1 MKPSQ
6 TQDSNLN
13 GRLLVGTAFL
23 DYCALAEISNS
34 DIDKL
39 YAKIEKL
46 NELSS
51 EKDMELVVKYDLEN
65 VTSKDA
71 LKERIKQ
78 IRSQTAEKIFDYYAL
93 SEQNAAVVQG
103 VMTRAGIKKNVAAE
117 MRQAISERKLDAPY
131 KNEDTR
137 YADKLYAHLTAA
149 SKKMKENLASDYQTY
164 CDTGAHNPVIEAI
177 KENIVSYV
185 PAEEKALSYST
196 EKSDADKAFRR
207 DIRNNFK
214 EGIRPQ
220 FVTLY
225 GLMMRNG
232 MQRAKNPSLNSNY
245 QNFEARLKEICGLNY
260 LAEADK
266 ALGCQTQGLSA
277 ADARK
282 VRETRYNQKS
292 QEVYFKTA
300 YALLSLKIKDDQ
312 TRSVPATTNYTTI
325 ANTIDIKFISDL
337 CAGQT
342 NVNCLALVEPDNS
355 YAANMREERLK
366 QERYKQD
373 IAEDQHVSIHHKLP
387 VGSAKDLVENFKTK
401 QLSPDKDL
409 VENFKTKQL
418 SPDME
423 LEFAASLVNTLGNMS
438 LIIGKDVHK
447 KLEANGYYKLDDKDD
462 MIFAARINKSALEK
476 IKDQLPAHL
485 RNNENMSKYTKA
497 GSNGLVMV
505 RMDFSE
511 SPEIAKQRPTA
522 KEKTAPDFVQKYQQI
537 FSGKEK

>member
-6 TQDSNLN
+6 IQDSNLN

-23 DYCALAEISNS
+23 DYCALAEISNT

-93 SEQNAAVVQG
+93 SAQNAAVVQG
-103 VMTRAGIKKNVAAE
+103 VMTRAGIRKDVAAE
-117 MRQAISERKLDAPY
+117 MTQAISERKLDTPY

-137 YADKLYAHLTAA
+137 YADKLYAHLATS

-164 CDTGAHNPVIEAI
+164 RDTDTHNPVIEAI
-177 KENIVSYV
+177 KDNIDSYV

-196 EKSDADKAFRR
+196 GKSDADKAFRG
-207 DIRNNFK
+207 DVRNNFK
-214 EGIRPQ
+214 TGIRPQ

-232 MQRAKNPSLNSNY
+232 QQRAKNPSLNSNY
-245 QNFEARLKEICGLNY
+245 RDFEAQLKKICDTSGLNY
-260 LAEADK
+260 LAETDK

-277 ADARK
+277 TDARK

-300 YALLSLKIKDDQ
+300 YALLSLKLKDDQ
-312 TRSVPATTNYTTI
+312 TRPTPATTNYATI
-325 ANTIDIKFISDL
+325 ADTIDNRFISDL

-342 NVNCLALVEPDNS
+342 NVNCLSRIIP
-355 YAANMREERLK
+355 M
-366 QERYKQD
+366 
-373 IAEDQHVSIHHKLP
+373 LP
-387 VGSAKDLVENFKTK
+387 
-401 QLSPDKDL
+401 
-409 VENFKTKQL
+409 
-418 SPDME
+418 
-423 LEFAASLVNTLGNMS
+423 
-438 LIIGKDVHK
+438 ICGKN
-447 KLEANGYYKLDDKDD
+447 A
-462 MIFAARINKSALEK
+462 
-476 IKDQLPAHL
+476 
-485 RNNENMSKYTKA
+485 
-497 GSNGLVMV
+497 
-505 RMDFSE
+505 
-511 SPEIAKQRPTA
+511 
-522 KEKTAPDFVQKYQQI
+522 
-537 FSGKEK
+537 

>member
-1 MKPSQ
+1 MIFPDGDMIMKPFQ

-23 DYCALAEISNS
+23 DYCALAEISNT

-65 VTSKDA
+65 LTSKDA

-103 VMTRAGIKKNVAAE
+103 VMTRAGIKKDVAAE
-117 MRQAISERKLDAPY
+117 MTQAISERKLDAPY
-131 KNEDTR
+131 KNDDAR
-137 YADKLYAHLTAA
+137 YADKLYAHLTTA
-149 SKKMKENLASDYQTY
+149 SKKMKENLAADYQTY

-177 KENIVSYV
+177 KDNIDSYV
-185 PAEEKALSYST
+185 PAEEKALSYLT
-196 EKSDADKAFRR
+196 GKSDADKAFRG
-207 DIRNNFK
+207 DIRDNFK

-232 MQRAKNPSLNSNY
+232 QQRAKNPSLNSNY
-245 QNFEARLKEICGLNY
+245 RDFEAQLKKICDTRGLNY
-260 LAEADK
+260 LDEADK
-266 ALGCQTQGLSA
+266 ALCCQTQGLSA
-277 ADARK
+277 AEARK

-300 YALLSLKIKDDQ
+300 YALLSLKFKDDQ

-325 ANTIDIKFISDL
+325 ADTIDNRFISDL

-387 VGSAKDLVENFKTK
+387 VGSAKDLVKNFKMRR
-401 QLSPDKDL
+401 
-409 VENFKTKQL
+409 F

-423 LEFAASLVNTLGNMS
+423 LESAASLVNTLGNMS

-447 KLEANGYYKLDDKDD
+447 KLEADGYYKLDDKDD

-485 RNNENMSKYTKA
+485 RNDENMSKYTQA

-511 SPEIAKQRPTA
+511 SPEVAKQRPVA
-522 KEKTAPDFVQKYQQI
+522 KEKAAPDFVQKYQQI